1 MKEDF
6 VQTVWKYQLFNSQHL
21 VSIDGK
27 AIEIIHPGYAHVN
40 AGPDFISA
48 KIKIDGILWAGNV
61 EIHVNAAEWYHHQ
74 HHKDAAYNNVI
85 LHVVFTDDGGI
96 CTTQNNLQL
105 HTLELKNLID
115 AHTLQAYQH
124 LCADMRELP
133 CKDWWVKIEKSI
145 VENWLLRLCIERLMG
160 KCQYLKARLNTI
172 HHHWDQLFFEIV
184 ARQLGFHIN
193 AEPMERLAKSI
204 KIEWLQKLNGQ
215 PLSIEALLFGQA
227 GMLQRTFEEEYPNE
241 LKKEYEYL
249 QKKYKLVP
257 MDMSTWKFS
266 RLRPSNFPTLRIA
279 QLASIF
285 RKNPRFFSEIIALTE
300 MEKVEDF
307 FDIKLPEYWN
317 THYRFEKES
326 AWQLKQFGVDSV
338 EQLIQNTVCIIWL
351 LYGDVKCEE
360 EYKIKC
366 LQLLEHLKPER
377 NRYTKQFDGCNYP
390 LESSIQSQGQRFL
403 WENYCDHKKCLT
415 CSIGIHGLKY
425 S

>member
-1 MKEDF
+1 
-6 VQTVWKYQLFNSQHL
+6 
-21 VSIDGK
+21 
-27 AIEIIHPGYAHVN
+27 
-40 AGPDFISA
+40 
-48 KIKIDGILWAGNV
+48 
-61 EIHVNAAEWYHHQ
+61 
-74 HHKDAAYNNVI
+74 
-85 LHVVFTDDGGI
+85 
-96 CTTQNNLQL
+96 
-105 HTLELKNLID
+105 
-115 AHTLQAYQH
+115 
-124 LCADMRELP
+124 
-133 CKDWWVKIEKSI
+133 
-145 VENWLLRLCIERLMG
+145 MG